1 MAAPSGAGGSAGLGS
16 AYWHLGWQCVALR
29 RERVV
34 PRPLWAPTPPTAFVS
49 TKSRREV
56 ANKCTPVALL
66 PGHHRAK
73 LRASSCAIVTV
84 LASREADPTVSAF
97 RGDGASSTNFGAA
110 NACKTAPRAAANIL
124 RYPTLRGSRATEIA
138 AGRGYRK
145 AADAKGAAC
154 SPRRPLRS
162 SHPAALR

>member
-1 MAAPSGAGGSAGLGS
+1 MLDWVFSRYSLSTYTASSLCILTLRPKGAFSSHAIFSVFSNFCLLKCASFGCPKRHRRQRGPRECVLAPSLAVRCFAARARGLAASVG
-16 AYWHLGWQCVALR
+16 
-29 RERVV
+29 
-34 PRPLWAPTPPTAFVS
+34 APTPSTAFVS

-97 RGDGASSTNFGAA
+97 RGWG
-110 NACKTAPRAAANIL
+110 
-124 RYPTLRGSRATEIA
+124 
-138 AGRGYRK
+138 
-145 AADAKGAAC
+145 
-154 SPRRPLRS
+154 
-162 SHPAALR
+162 

>member
-1 MAAPSGAGGSAGLGS
+1 MWAKGGWGPKNYNFCLLKCASFGCPKRHRRQRGPRECVLAPSLAVRCFAARARGPAASMG
-16 AYWHLGWQCVALR
+16 
-29 RERVV
+29 
-34 PRPLWAPTPPTAFVS
+34 APTPSTAFVS

-124 RYPTLRGSRATEIA
+124 RYPTLRGPRATEIA
-138 AGRGYRK
+138 AGRGY
-145 AADAKGAAC
+145 
-154 SPRRPLRS
+154 
-162 SHPAALR
+162 